1 MEFASMN
8 LNRIHIL
15 RVDPG
20 KDMFQSMYKEITLA
34 ITLFTQGPAP

>member
-1 MEFASMN
+1 MEFTSMN

-20 KDMFQSMYKEITLA
+20 EDMLQSMYKDITLA
-34 ITLFTQGPAP
+34 ITVCFNH